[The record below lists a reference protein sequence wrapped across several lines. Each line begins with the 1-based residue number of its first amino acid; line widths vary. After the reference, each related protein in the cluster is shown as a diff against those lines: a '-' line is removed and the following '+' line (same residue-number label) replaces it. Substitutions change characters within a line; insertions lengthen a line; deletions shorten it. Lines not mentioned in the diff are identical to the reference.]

1 MKYIIEKSIL
11 LTILFI
17 TGCKNNLEKN
27 EALDHPNVIVD
38 SLNPGEELDINK
50 FTHGDT
56 PVWYLEDYSKS
67 KLDIGLLLKEKDS
80 LSLESLNFRGDNI
93 WLKTKKELMDTYS
106 KDIQNENLIVQ
117 EVNTEYKSEGIS
129 KGKENYISFIIKDM
143 NLITLKDQALSD
155 LDVKDFKKVFPTSY
169 AVRNWYF
176 DDFVSRNL
184 DLFTNNPP
192 DSYDHIIVKVEGIQ
206 RFFRFR
212 FIDGKPIEVEFTKD
226 PGY

>member
-11 LTILFI
+11 LTILFFA
-17 TGCKNNLEKN
+17 GCKNSLEKN
-27 EALDHPNVIVD
+27 EALDHPKVIVD

-67 KLDIGLLLKEKDS
+67 KLDIELLLKEKDS
-80 LSLESLNFRGDNI
+80 LSIENLNFRGDNI
-93 WLKTKKELMDTYS
+93 WLKTKKEVMDTYRE
-106 KDIQNENLIVQ
+106 DIQKENLIVL
-117 EVNTEYKSEGIS
+117 EVNTENKSEGIS

-143 NLITLKDQALSD
+143 NLITLKDQALSG
-155 LDVKDFKKVFPTSY
+155 LDVKDFKKIFPTSY

-184 DLFTNNPP
+184 DLFSNNPP
-192 DSYDHIIVKVEGIQ
+192 DPYDHIIVKVEGVQ
-206 RFFRFR
+206 RYFGFR
-212 FIDGKPIEVEFTKD
+212 FIDGKPIEVEFTYD
-226 PGY
+226 AGF